1 MISLDHIGTL
11 GNMSVKS
18 QGTDGKRSYLLSN
31 HVNRVLD
38 AAVRNDWDDGGI
50 SNAEV
55 LDAVNTE
62 ARVNNTL
69 LDVLRQACS
78 TTRVCQ

>member
-1 MISLDHIGTL
+1 
-11 GNMSVKS
+11 MSVKS
-18 QGTDGKRSYLLSN
+18 PRTDRKRSHLLSN
-31 HVNRVLD
+31 HVNGVLD

-62 ARVNNTL
+62 TRVNNTL
-69 LDVLRQACS
+69 LDVLRETCS
-78 TTRVCQ
+78 TTRVCK